1 MGTRPAI
8 QVVPK
13 QTDTTHRKHQ
23 GWSPFRVTRRS
34 QIKLTHSDERG
45 CRIPGVLAS
54 LGQCHP
60 QRVEAHAT
68 EAQRAHV
75 EALDVE
81 VVALAGRGIVADL
94 LPDALADLV

>member
-34 QIKLTHSDERG
+34 QIKLTHSMVG
-45 CRIPGVLAS
+45 GPS
-54 LGQCHP
+54 LGQLHA
-60 QRVEAHAT
+60 QLLKRFRVKADCGSCGVEF
-68 EAQRAHV
+68 RA
-75 EALDVE
+75 ELGGLFA
-81 VVALAGRGIVADL
+81 
-94 LPDALADLV
+94 